1 MNEVL
6 FVKVSRV
13 FNIIFLFLF
22 LKNVRFYFLDYSY
35 IKIYL
40 FYIYYIM

>member
-13 FNIIFLFLF
+13 FNITSLFSLS
-22 LKNVRFYFLDYSY
+22 KNVRFHFLDYSY

-40 FYIYYIM
+40 FYIYHIM